1 MIKRN
6 RIDFPK
12 PSTYSIVA
20 FDHDTKSLGV
30 AVQSKFISVGS
41 VVPWATWNAGAIAT
55 QAYANTSYGP
65 AGLQLLKDGY
75 SPAEALKKLT
85 SADRGKEHRQIGIV
99 DRKGRAVT
107 FTGKKCMDWAGGVT
121 GDGYAAQ
128 GNILVGEET
137 VEAMASTFE
146 NCRDSFPE
154 KLIRCLHAAQ
164 RAGGDRRGMQSAA
177 ILVVKNRGGYAG
189 FNDRY
194 VDLRVDDHVSPI
206 EELERVFH
214 LFEFIM
220 LSGNEEEAL
229 RMEGEICRKLKRNL
243 SRLGF
248 YSGPVDDKFDAALEA
263 ALGDY
268 ISTNNF
274 ENKKTPQGHILKTVL
289 AYMTKDK
296 RRKA

>member
-1 MIKRN
+1 MTKLGD
-6 RIDFPK
+6 IDFPK
-12 PSTYSIVA
+12 PSTYSIAA
-20 FDHDTKSLGV
+20 FDRDTKSLGV

-75 SPAEALKKLT
+75 SPADVLKKLT
-85 SADRGKEHRQIGIV
+85 SADRGREHRQIGIV
-99 DRKGRAVT
+99 DRKGRAAT

-121 GDGYAAQ
+121 GEGYAAQ

-137 VEAMASTFE
+137 VEAMARTFE
-146 NCRDSFPE
+146 NSRAGFPE
-154 KLIRCLHAAQ
+154 KLIMCLHAAQ
-164 RAGGDRRGMQSAA
+164 KAGGDRRGMQSAA

-220 LSGNEEEAL
+220 LSGKEAEAL
-229 RMEGEICRKLKRNL
+229 RIEGEICRKLKRNL

-248 YSGPVDDKFDAALEA
+248 YNGPADDKFDSALNAALM
-263 ALGDY
+263 DY

-289 AYMTKDK
+289 EYMTKDK
-296 RRKA
+296 RKKA